1 MIMERYVKKY
11 IVLLFLFSS
20 ISLIGQTLKY
30 KDIYKFVQ
38 DGDYPV
44 AYNLLFEYQKN
55 NPEFANT
62 YFQLGLIS
70 YYNILE
76 ADPLLEYDR
85 IKYFHYNVR
94 LFWGLAKKFITED
107 NGEVPRNRKYYQNVP
122 ELAKIKR
129 LTAPDVLDFINNRL
143 RKCDEIVA
151 EEGKIHD
158 IFYKM
163 VSDYTQSVEYYR
175 GIVARYNKLKDLYLA
190 PEQEIFPQLDTLRML
205 FDSSLYMYQQYK
217 AAIASFPIKK
227 YNQLLRFQDIRLYR
241 LDGITNTDFL
251 SDTILFWNYG
261 VWIKQVKNVINT
273 DIKDLRKTIEREY
286 DNLTA
291 TEKKLLSATDYSDDY
306 QGYYLLQRVIF
317 QIEKYDLN
325 SLASAILKYKK
336 AKTDFLAFRRHK
348 FNDTLDSTV
357 KFIVRANNYYREL
370 IMQQKLDSLLANIHT
385 LAIPVNIKKHQAF
398 IQRNFPS
405 GLNVYVSNE
414 KALLNKFF
422 SADLQHYKYFLF
434 RDVWDYPFVKE
445 EIDYKGDK
453 IYLYPSTDSLNPYI
467 TFDNA
472 RDPLGNIFAAGVRKE
487 TEGQVPFVVKAT
499 SGMLQWFQLV
509 RIEQLDT
516 VNSVRLLAY
525 TDGVIAIVNYTSSA
539 GQRENYI
546 VSYDQFGKKRLAFD
560 AGVGKIPVFADFDDI
575 NNILLVAYKGYQKK
589 KFDTY
594 DTDTLVIQKWNLDSL
609 YLHWQKKFVITG
621 NLTNILR
628 FDTTYYVFVNY
639 KTIKSQDGNISD
651 LSQENSVG
659 ALKITASGKEVA
671 FKGRIL
677 NHPLY
682 MLYAYKLTSEKINI
696 LGFDVQPFD
705 LNLRSYR
712 DLPPLKSFIVNKF

>member
-1 MIMERYVKKY
+1 MKYFVKKY
-11 IVLLFLFSS
+11 IVLLLLFSS
-20 ISLIGQTLKY
+20 ISVFGQRLRY

-38 DGDYPV
+38 AGDYPV

-55 NPEFANT
+55 NPDFANT

-70 YYNILE
+70 YHNILE

-107 NGEVPRNRKYYQNVP
+107 NTEVTRNRKYYQNVP

-129 LTAPDVLDFINNRL
+129 LTAPDVLDFINSRL
-143 RKCDEIVA
+143 RKSDEVVA

-175 GIVARYNKLKDLYLA
+175 GIVARYNKLKDIYLA
-190 PEQEIFPQLDTLRML
+190 PVQEIFPQLDTLRML

-227 YNQLLRFQDIRLYR
+227 YNQQLRFEDIRLYR

-261 VWIKQVKNVINT
+261 VWIKQVKKVINT
-273 DIKDLRKTIEREY
+273 DIKNLRETIEREY
-286 DNLTA
+286 VNLTA
-291 TEKKLLSATDYSDDY
+291 AEKKLLSATDYSDDY

-348 FNDTLDSTV
+348 FNDTQDSTI
-357 KFIVRANNYYREL
+357 KFVVRANDYYREL
-370 IMQQKLDSLLANIHT
+370 IMLGKLDSLLADIHI
-385 LAIPVNIKKHQAF
+385 LATPENIKKHQAF
-398 IQRNFPS
+398 VQHFFPQ
-405 GLNVYVSNE
+405 GLEAYVSNE
-414 KALLNKFF
+414 RTLLNRLF

-434 RDVWDYPFVKE
+434 RDILNYPFVKKTV
-445 EIDYKGDK
+445 DYKGDT
-453 IYLYPSTDSLNPYI
+453 ICLYPSGDSLNPYI
-467 TFDNA
+467 TFDYV
-472 RDPLGNIFAAGVRKE
+472 RDPLGNIFAAGVKKN
-487 TEGQVPFVVKAT
+487 TTKQMPFVIKVT
-499 SGMLQWFQLV
+499 SGILQWFDPVKIKQLAS
-509 RIEQLDT
+509 
-516 VNSVRLLAY
+516 VNSMKLLAY
-525 TDGVIAIVNYTSSA
+525 TDGVIAIVNYTLSD
-539 GQRENYI
+539 GQRGNYI
-546 VSYDQFGKKRLAFD
+546 ISYDQFGKKRLSFD
-560 AGVGKIPVFADFDDI
+560 AGIDKTPVFADFDDI
-575 NNILLVAYKGYQKK
+575 NNILILAYKGYQRK

-609 YLHWQKKFVITG
+609 YLHWQKEFAITG

-628 FDTTYYVFVNY
+628 FDTTYYAFVNY
-639 KTIKSQDGNISD
+639 KTIKSVDDNSISH

-659 ALKITASGKEVA
+659 ALKITASGKVLS
-671 FKGRIL
+671 FKERLL
-677 NHPLY
+677 NTPLY
-682 MLYAYKLTSEKINI
+682 MLYAYKLTSKKINV
-696 LGFDVQPFD
+696 LGFDGQPFD
-705 LNLRSYR
+705 LNQR
-712 DLPPLKSFIVNKF
+712 DYQALPPLKSFIINKF